1 MTTQVHLFGE
11 PPMRAES
18 SQWFTPMSIARR
30 MAAWVAPHQ
39 RVLEPACGSGNLIAA
54 LLERGHDPSLIL
66 GVELDPAWATH
77 TSERFDH
84 RVNVHC
90 VDFLE
95 WECPVEFDVCLTN
108 PPFENAAHAAFV
120 ERALEL
126 APHVIGL
133 FPSSIEYG
141 EDRDAV
147 LWQKLAMVTRRA
159 RLPGRVKYGGAFSA
173 SFDSCVLKIGRRATV
188 RSPEQTAVVVEE
200 VWNV

>member
-1 MTTQVHLFGE
+1 MTAQVHMFGE

-54 LLERGHDPSLIL
+54 LLERGHDPALIT
-66 GVELDPAWATH
+66 GVELDPAWADH
-77 TSERFDH
+77 ARDRFD
-84 RVNVHC
+84 RK
-90 VDFLE
+90 VDISCADFITRETTL
-95 WECPVEFDVCLTN
+95 EFDVCLMN
-108 PPFENAAHAAFV
+108 PPFENAAHAMFV

-126 APHVIGL
+126 VPHVIGL

-200 VWNV
+200 VWT